1 MEQNS
6 ASKIVTLK
14 DLWEV
19 FVHRLWIILLAAV
32 VAGGGFLAVDR
43 ISFTP
48 QYASTACTFC
58 ARQTAQPPAMP
69 APTSPWP

>member
-32 VAGGGFLAVDR
+32 VAGGGFFAVDR

-48 QYASTACTFC
+48 QYALSLIHI
-58 ARQTAQPPAMP
+58 
-69 APTSPWP
+69 

>member
-32 VAGGGFLAVDR
+32 VAGGGFLCR
-43 ISFTP
+43 
-48 QYASTACTFC
+48 
-58 ARQTAQPPAMP
+58 
-69 APTSPWP
+69 

>member
-32 VAGGGFLAVDR
+32 VAGGGFFAVDR

-48 QYASTACTFC
+48 QYACTFC
-58 ARQTAQPPAMP
+58 ARQTAQLPAMP